1 MGVTPSSVDIMLMVV
16 AWWAGEPQIPG
27 SLSSFLVS
35 LVSSIGFLWKKGL
48 PKLTLP
54 VVHWHSVSLVPMRL
68 DPVI

>member
-1 MGVTPSSVDIMLMVV
+1 MGVTPSSVDMMLMVV

-35 LVSSIGFLWKKGL
+35 LVCSIGFLWKKGL

-54 VVHWHSVSLVPMRL
+54 LVH
-68 DPVI
+68 